1 MILFVIVIAL
11 LLEQVRPLEPHNPAA
26 AALRRW
32 ARAVAHNVDT
42 GTGHHAWLAWTLVV
56 ALPALAAAAVHG
68 LLLWLGGWPLALLWS
83 VLVLY
88 LTLGFRQFSHHFTG
102 IRDALEAGDEERA
115 RQLLA
120 HWQQVDAGALPR
132 TEIVRLVIE
141 YSVLAAHRHVFGVLA
156 WFCVLAVAGLGPAGA
171 VFYRNAE
178 FVRRYWQRKTQAAD
192 HPSSPALCEAGD
204 AAWRVIDWLPA
215 RMTALGLA
223 IVGSFEDAIDAWRQH
238 AARFA
243 DANDGVILAATAGA
257 IGVRLGGASLRPA
270 APGGLGQPM
279 PGAAGLAAEGLPG
292 EPPRTAHFT
301 QVVGLV
307 WRMVALWLLLLVLL
321 TLAHVLG

>member
-1 MILFVIVIAL
+1 MILFAIVIAL

-42 GTGHHAWLAWTLVV
+42 GTAHHAWLAWTLAV

-141 YSVLAAHRHVFGVLA
+141 YSVLAA
-156 WFCVLAVAGLGPAGA
+156 
-171 VFYRNAE
+171 
-178 FVRRYWQRKTQAAD
+178 
-192 HPSSPALCEAGD
+192 
-204 AAWRVIDWLPA
+204 
-215 RMTALGLA
+215 
-223 IVGSFEDAIDAWRQH
+223 
-238 AARFA
+238 
-243 DANDGVILAATAGA
+243 
-257 IGVRLGGASLRPA
+257 
-270 APGGLGQPM
+270 
-279 PGAAGLAAEGLPG
+279 
-292 EPPRTAHFT
+292 PRGRGH
-301 QVVGLV
+301 
-307 WRMVALWLLLLVLL
+307 
-321 TLAHVLG
+321 